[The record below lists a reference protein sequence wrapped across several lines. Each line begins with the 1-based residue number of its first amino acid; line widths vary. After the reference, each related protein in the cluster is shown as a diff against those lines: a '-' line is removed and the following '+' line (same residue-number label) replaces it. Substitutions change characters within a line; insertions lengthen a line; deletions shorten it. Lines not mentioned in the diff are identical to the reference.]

1 MCPVSVVGVS
11 VCERSLC
18 AAMCLPLKILL
29 LLHYLLRFLLLCS
42 MFHGPYSTTHIS
54 ASLLL
59 FFLCGAVP
67 WLHCAAAA
75 DPAHVVWLIRMC
87 RVVLPHFTTLADQ
100 DSDFDFGD
108 FEPASN
114 PLESVSQTNQLNTH
128 ASVASKKRKRLPKA
142 AEDTAHELPAPPNAC
157 EMFCDH
163 LFPGVGH
170 PMRTHLGRFIDET
183 YIKRFYDASLAD
195 ANQHLSLVTV
205 KTPGKDVIAKA
216 GARWAQA
223 HAKGRAPVVTLRPG
237 SFGEFLAAVR
247 DDMTYYIGITHTI
260 NGADD
265 TIEGVNRDPRSYLNP
280 EKETFKTTAPKALF
294 GPFQPEV
301 YGLYRLATN
310 TYIDWSRKRKA
321 VGSVGLPRSA
331 EAKVAYDFFQHLF
344 ASGKIKA
351 AQ

>member
-1 MCPVSVVGVS
+1 
-11 VCERSLC
+11 
-18 AAMCLPLKILL
+18 
-29 LLHYLLRFLLLCS
+29 
-42 MFHGPYSTTHIS
+42 
-54 ASLLL
+54 
-59 FFLCGAVP
+59 
-67 WLHCAAAA
+67 
-75 DPAHVVWLIRMC
+75 MC
-87 RVVLPHFTTLADQ
+87 RVVLPLFTTLADQ
-100 DSDFDFGD
+100 DSDFDLGD

-114 PLESVSQTNQLNTH
+114 PLESVSQTNRLNN
-128 ASVASKKRKRLPKA
+128 ASVASKKRKRYSKVTVDA
-142 AEDTAHELPAPPNAC
+142 AHRSAAPPDAS
-157 EMFCDH
+157 EMFYKH
-163 LFPGVGH
+163 LFPGADH
-170 PMRTHLGRFIDET
+170 PMRAHLGRFIDET
-183 YIKRFYDASLAD
+183 YIKRFYDASLVD

-205 KTPGKDVIAKA
+205 KAPGKDTIAKA

-247 DDMTYYIGITHTI
+247 DDMTYYIGMTHTI

-321 VGSVGLPRSA
+321 VGSAGLPRSA
-331 EAKVAYDFFQHLF
+331 EAKVACR
-344 ASGKIKA
+344 
-351 AQ
+351 